1 MSKNILLESI
11 AKNIS
16 SRIINEAK
24 SDRLVKEIHR
34 FLVNQFKRRENAIKD
49 FIFTRDGE
57 DVEVVVYFAIEE
69 IEDFNHPFSVDAG
82 SESDEIDVLIEY
94 RPDAFPKHMNELSS
108 ELKETV
114 EHEVEHLL
122 QTFFE
127 DKYIPHEDFETNLE
141 YLISKREVPA
151 YVKGLIVRARHKK
164 ISLNDAM
171 EEWFRENILK
181 FDNPKE
187 DWEIVK
193 SKWMDYANS
202 ARQKN
207 QIKKFK

>member
-1 MSKNILLESI
+1 VI
-11 AKNIS
+11 
-16 SRIINEAK
+16 
-24 SDRLVKEIHR
+24 
-34 FLVNQFKRRENAIKD
+34 
-49 FIFTRDGE
+49 T
-57 DVEVVVYFAIEE
+57 VYFAMEE
-69 IEDFNHPFSVDAG
+69 IEDFNHPFSIEAG
-82 SESDEIDVLIEY
+82 SEWDEIDVFIEY

-127 DKYIPHEDFETNLE
+127 DKYIPHEETENNLE
-141 YLISKREVPA
+141 YLISGREVPA
-151 YVKGLIVRARHKK
+151 YVKGLITRARHKK
-164 ISLNDAM
+164 ISLDDAM

-181 FDNPKE
+181 FDNPEE
-187 DWEIVK
+187 DWKIVK

-202 ARQKN
+202 AREKN